1 MRVTGQA
8 VFLDARTF
16 GEKNTTV
23 ATFGF
28 EDDFDRREF
37 FVERELIQ
45 SLPAAVRTPCKIVI
59 DVNKRYDGKED
70 MKLVSCTPMK

>member
-28 EDDFDRREF
+28 EDDFDRRDF
-37 FVERELIQ
+37 FVDKELLAQ
-45 SLPAAVRTPCKIVI
+45 LPAAERTPCEIVI
-59 DVNKRYDGKED
+59 GINKRFDGKED
-70 MKLVSCTPMK
+70 MKLISCMPL